1 MSRQTFLIFVQWAT
15 TTLSIILI
23 VVVPD
28 DSWSAVIEDQV
39 LVLFNSQ
46 GPDTNDSG
54 NSDSQDVFDHYRMRR
69 PNVLGFDFNDSTLH
83 PGNISYSD
91 YRSKIR
97 DPLRSFLATNHLEQQ
112 TVVFTLTRG
121 LPHRIQDSDSPMIGD
136 SPGGA
141 TNEFLSDDVTY
152 ASVDSELPLLW
163 HSLDTN
169 ETGGA
174 MDSHSDNVI
183 YNPYHGKFS
192 AITSFDRSDIT
203 SARAFQ
209 RLHGTHDAWR
219 MKDIVLGGRN
229 TDAGN
234 VYLTAR
240 LDGNSVKDVREMI
253 DRGFYVSYNSL
264 DDTIVID
271 ENAMGILDNEKL
283 FLGNLGYLGDDY
295 DDTEKLL
302 SQTYSSIEFNQ
313 GNEFLIGSGPGFTG
327 APTVNTQVVHDNVA
341 AFISYGGNHE
351 SVSNEG
357 FLDTFSGQLVAGA
370 IMNTLESYN
379 GKSFGGQDGFF
390 DQGQLSQW
398 IAIGGTFGIGNVWE
412 PFAFSLPDNEALLDS
427 FLLRGRTWVEAA
439 WSSIPWLSWQQT
451 VLGDP
456 LATAIVIDDPQ
467 EIVWT
472 GSDGSGVPGDG
483 IHWSDQ
489 NNWIRAGDVDQEFRH
504 GDTVILGQGS
514 AQMGIELTEHRIVES
529 MTIEAPYRLSGS
541 PLVLRSGNLTINDA
555 VEAAIDSDVFANS
568 GLVKKG
574 GGTLLL
580 NGVAPRVKVETG
592 MLGGTGHMRSIEVLD
607 QAVFSP
613 GESVGTITITEEL
626 TLDDGATL
634 QIEIGGLLSGTE
646 YDFVA
651 VQGHAQLD
659 GTIDVNTIGA
669 YNPQLGESFRVLSAN
684 GVEGTFDRVNGVDID
699 SMRSY
704 AVTYTSS
711 GIDITVAQWGD
722 SDLDLDVDTSDITEA
737 IINFT
742 SVGGEGKIWVNG
754 DYDGDGD
761 VDVVDLTGAIMNFSG
776 AASSSISVS
785 AVPEPDCRALAML
798 SVVALLLLRLSRP
811 QLHRHFAV

>member
-1 MSRQTFLIFVQWAT
+1 M
-15 TTLSIILI
+15 
-23 VVVPD
+23 PG
-28 DSWSAVIEDQV
+28 DSWSAVSEDRV

-46 GPDTNDSG
+46 GPDTNGSG
-54 NSDSQDVFDHYRMRR
+54 NSDSQDVFNYYRMRR
-69 PNVLGFDFNDSTLH
+69 PDVLGFDFNDSTLL
-83 PGNISYSD
+83 PGDISYTD

-97 DPLRSFLATNHLEQQ
+97 DPLRSFLTTNHLEQQ
-112 TVVFTLTRG
+112 TVVLTLTRG

-141 TNEFLSDDVTY
+141 TNEFLSDDITY
-152 ASVDSELPLLW
+152 ASVDGELPLLW

-169 ETGGA
+169 EAGGA

-183 YNPYHGKFS
+183 LNPYHGKFS

-240 LDGNSVKDVREMI
+240 LDGNSVKDVQDMI

-283 FLGNLGYLGDDY
+283 FVGNLGYLGDDY

-302 SQTYSSIEFNQ
+302 SLTYPRVEFNQ
-313 GNEFLIGSGPGFTG
+313 GNEFLIGSGPGFIG
-327 APTVNTQVVHDNVA
+327 APTINTQVVHDNVA

-351 SVSNEG
+351 SASNEG
-357 FLDTFSGQLVAGA
+357 FLDTFAGQLVAGA

-412 PFAFSLPDNEALLDS
+412 PFAFSLPDNEVLLDN

-451 VLGDP
+451 AIGDP

-472 GSDGSGVPGDG
+472 GSDVSGMPGDG

-489 NNWIRAGDVDQEFRH
+489 NNWIRAGDVDQDFQH
-504 GDTVILGQGS
+504 GDTVILGGGS
-514 AQMGIELTEHRIVES
+514 AQMDIELTEDRIVES

-541 PLVLRSGNLTINDA
+541 TLVLRSGNLTVDDT
-555 VEAAIDSDVFANS
+555 VQAAIDSNVFAS
-568 GLVKKG
+568 RGLVKKG

-580 NGVAPRVKVETG
+580 NGIAPRVKIEAG
-592 MLGGTGHMRSIEVLD
+592 MLGGTGDVRSIEVLD
-607 QAVFSP
+607 QAILSP
-613 GESVGTITITEEL
+613 GESVGTITVTDDL
-626 TLDDGATL
+626 TLSDGATL
-634 QIEIGGLLSGTE
+634 QIEIGGLMSETE
-646 YDFVA
+646 YDSVE
-651 VQGHAQLD
+651 VQGHAQLG
-659 GTIDVNTIGA
+659 GTIDVMTIGA
-669 YNPQLGESFRVLSAN
+669 YDPQLGESARVLNAN
-684 GVEGTFDRVNGVDID
+684 GVSGAFDRVNGVDID
-699 SMRSY
+699 SMRSH

-711 GIDITVAQWGD
+711 GVDITVAQRGD
-722 SDLDLDVDTSDITEA
+722 SDLDLDVDTSDITGA

-742 SVGGEGKIWVNG
+742 SVGGEGKLWVDG

-761 VDVVDLTGAIMNFSG
+761 VDVVDLTDAIMNFSG

-785 AVPEPDCRALAML
+785 VVPEPDCRALVML
-798 SVVALLLLRLSRP
+798 PVVVLLLLRLSRP
-811 QLHRHFAV
+811 QSHRRFAV